1 MNEHIIELRNISK
14 SFDKK
19 IVLDNVNLTIN
30 MNEVITIIGKSGVGK
45 SVTLKLIMGLM
56 RPDSGQILFNG
67 KPYNAMKKKEKREW
81 RANISFMFQ
90 NNALFDS
97 LTVFENIAMP
107 LLEKGKLENKEIEKR
122 VNKII
127 NVLELED
134 SKYKYPSQLSG
145 GMQKRVALARAL
157 VTNPK
162 IVLFDEP
169 TTGLDPMRKNNVLSM
184 ISHNQKNFGFTGILV
199 SHDVPDVFYISNR
212 VAIIDEGKF
221 LFEGSP
227 LELIKNPHTSIKPFI
242 NSLEE
247 LRYDLLNIKPMI
259 MLEEILKNEEK
270 PIKLPYLYI
279 KKSEALE
286 KYDDLTVFSYFNAL
300 MDVLKLQLYN
310 TKKVKVFKI
319 TEGKYLFYCSEKL
332 NLNSFKNYKNLD
344 IVKKVDIFGIN
355 VDLNLIEISETSD
368 IIDICKKNNLISGV
382 DNGKQV

>member
-1 MNEHIIELRNISK
+1 MTEHIIELKNISK

-19 IVLDNVNLTIN
+19 TVLDNVNLTIN
-30 MNEVITIIGKSGVGK
+30 KNEVVTIIGKSGVGK

-56 RPDSGQILFNG
+56 RPDSGEILFNG
-67 KPYNAMKKKEKREW
+67 KAYNQMSKREKEEW

-97 LTVFENIAMP
+97 LTVFDNIAMP
-107 LLEKGKLENKEIEKR
+107 LIEKGKLEHREIEGR

-127 NVLELED
+127 KVLELED

-157 VTNPK
+157 VTNPQ

-227 LELIKNPHTSIKPFI
+227 LKLIKNPHPSIKPFI

-247 LRYDLLNIKPMI
+247 LRYDLLNIRPI
-259 MLEEILKNEEK
+259 TMLEEILKKEKK
-270 PIKLPYLYI
+270 PIRIPFLHIEKTEVFEKYNELDLFTHFSVLI
-279 KKSEALE
+279 EAL
-286 KYDDLTVFSYFNAL
+286 KVILF
-300 MDVLKLQLYN
+300 N
-310 TKKVKVFKI
+310 TKNVKLFKI
-319 TEGKYLFYCSEKL
+319 SDWKYLFYSSE
-332 NLNSFKNYKNLD
+332 NLSPEALRNYKNLD
-344 IVKKVDIFGIN
+344 IVKKFSKIGTDVKLD
-355 VDLNLIEISETSD
+355 LIEISETKK
-368 IIDICKKNNLISGV
+368 IIEICEKNNSISGV

>member
-1 MNEHIIELRNISK
+1 MEHIIELRNISK
-14 SFDKK
+14 SFDDKV
-19 IVLDNVNLTIN
+19 VLDSVNLTIN
-30 MNEVITIIGKSGVGK
+30 TNEVITIIGKSGVGK

-56 RPDSGQILFNG
+56 RPDSGEILFNG
-67 KPYNAMKKKEKREW
+67 KPYNAMSKKEKKEW
-81 RANISFMFQ
+81 KANISFMFQ

-107 LLEKGKLENKEIEKR
+107 LLERGKMEFREIEER

-134 SKYKYPSQLSG
+134 SKFKYPSQLSG

-169 TTGLDPMRKNNVLSM
+169 TTGLDPMRKNNVFSM

-227 LELIKNPHTSIKPFI
+227 LELVKNPHSSIRPFI
-242 NSLEE
+242 NSIEE
-247 LRYDLLNIKPMI
+247 LRYDLLNIKPVEVLQELI
-259 MLEEILKNEEK
+259 KKETKT
-270 PIKLPYLYI
+270 IKLPYLYI
-279 KKSEALE
+279 NVSE
-286 KYDDLTVFSYFNAL
+286 KFKNYDDLTVFSYFSEL
-300 MDVLKLQLYN
+300 IDILKFKLYN
-310 TKKVKVFKI
+310 HRKVKVFKLSDRI
-319 TEGKYLFYCSEKL
+319 YLFYSTELL
-332 NLNSFKNYKNLD
+332 NLEILKDYKNLD
-344 IVKKVDIFGIN
+344 IVRKIEKCGTEISLKV
-355 VDLNLIEISETSD
+355 IEISGPND
-368 IIDICKKNNLISGV
+368 IVNICKKINSISGV

>member
-1 MNEHIIELRNISK
+1 MAERLIELRNISK
-14 SFDKK
+14 RFDKK
-19 IVLDNVNLTIN
+19 VVLDNANLTIN

-56 RPDSGQILFNG
+56 FPDSGEILFNG
-67 KPYNAMKKKEKREW
+67 KPYNEMDKREKKEW

-97 LTVFENIAMP
+97 LTVFENISMP
-107 LLEKGKLENKEIEKR
+107 LLEKGKYEYRTIEER
-122 VNKII
+122 VNKIV

-134 SKYKYPSQLSG
+134 SKFKYPSQLSG

-227 LELIKNPHTSIKPFI
+227 LDLIKNPLSSIKPFI
-242 NSLEE
+242 NSIDE
-247 LRYDLLNIKPMI
+247 LKSDLLNIRPVE
-259 MLEEILKNEEK
+259 MLEKI
-270 PIKLPYLYI
+270 I
-279 KKSEALE
+279 KKEGKVLRLPLLQIE
-286 KYDDLTVFSYFNAL
+286 KTDVLKKHDELTVFSYFSTL
-300 MDVLKLQLYN
+300 IDELKIGLYN
-310 TKKVKVFKI
+310 TKNVKLFKI
-319 TEGKYLFYCSEKL
+319 ADWIYLFYSSEKL
-332 NLNSFKNYKNLD
+332 NVDILKDYMNFD
-344 IVKKVDIFGIN
+344 IVKKFTKFGVDINIS
-355 VDLNLIEISETSD
+355 LIEISNAKD
-368 IIDICKKNNLISGV
+368 IVEICRKNNLTTGV
-382 DNGKQV
+382 NNGKQV

>member
-1 MNEHIIELRNISK
+1 MAEPLIELRNISK

-19 IVLDNVNLTIN
+19 IVLENANLTIN
-30 MNEVITIIGKSGVGK
+30 MNEVVTIVGKSGVGK

-56 RPDSGQILFNG
+56 FPDSGEIFFNG
-67 KPYNAMKKKEKREW
+67 KPYKEMGKREKKEW

-97 LTVFENIAMP
+97 LSVFDNISMP
-107 LLEKGKLENKEIEKR
+107 LLEKGRYEYRAIEEM

-127 NVLELED
+127 KVLELED
-134 SKYKYPSQLSG
+134 SKFKYPSQLSG

-221 LFEGSP
+221 LFEGTP
-227 LELIKNPHTSIKPFI
+227 LELIKNPHSSIKPFI
-242 NSLEE
+242 NSVDE
-247 LRYDLLNIKPMI
+247 LKRDLLNIRPVEMF
-259 MLEEILKNEEK
+259 EK
-270 PIKLPYLYI
+270 IINKEGKVSKLPLLQI
-279 KKSEALE
+279 EKTVELE
-286 KYDDLTVFSYFNAL
+286 KYNELTVFSYFSTL
-300 MDVLKLQLYN
+300 IDELKMSLYN
-310 TKKVKVFKI
+310 TKNVKLFEI
-319 TEGKYLFYCSEKL
+319 ADRIYLFYCSEKL
-332 NLNSFKNYKNLD
+332 NVNILKNYKNFD
-344 IVKKVDIFGIN
+344 IVKKLTKIGVDVNISL
-355 VDLNLIEISETSD
+355 VEISNTND
-368 IIDICKKNNLISGV
+368 IVEICKKNNLKTGV

>member
-1 MNEHIIELRNISK
+1 MAERLIELRNISK
-14 SFDKK
+14 RFDKK
-19 IVLDNVNLTIN
+19 VVLDNANLTIN

-56 RPDSGQILFNG
+56 VPDSGEILFNG
-67 KPYNAMKKKEKREW
+67 KPYNEMDKREKKEW

-97 LTVFENIAMP
+97 LTVFENISMP
-107 LLEKGKLENKEIEKR
+107 LLEKGKYEYRTIEER
-122 VNKII
+122 VNKIV

-134 SKYKYPSQLSG
+134 SKFKYPSQLSG

-227 LELIKNPHTSIKPFI
+227 LDLIKNPLSSIKPFI
-242 NSLEE
+242 NSIDE
-247 LRYDLLNIKPMI
+247 LKSDLLNIRPVE
-259 MLEEILKNEEK
+259 MLEKIIKKEGKVL
-270 PIKLPYLYI
+270 KLPLLQI
-279 KKSEALE
+279 EKTDVLKKHDE
-286 KYDDLTVFSYFNAL
+286 LTVFSYFSTL
-300 MDVLKLQLYN
+300 IDELKIGLYN
-310 TKKVKVFKI
+310 TKNVKLFKI
-319 TEGKYLFYCSEKL
+319 ADWIYLFYSSEKL
-332 NLNSFKNYKNLD
+332 NVDILKDYMNFD
-344 IVKKVDIFGIN
+344 IVKKFTKFGVDINISL
-355 VDLNLIEISETSD
+355 VEISNTKD
-368 IIDICKKNNLISGV
+368 IVEICRKNNLTTGV
-382 DNGKQV
+382 NNGKQV